1 MFQMNLGLPFSAFDL
16 QLWEISS
23 PYFSCWSSAAFMKA
37 NEDNIS
43 IKIKIGVFK
52 FYGAGL
58 EANATRTNQSL
69 KNWNFK

>member
-1 MFQMNLGLPFSAFDL
+1 
-16 QLWEISS
+16 
-23 PYFSCWSSAAFMKA
+23 MKA

-52 FYGAGL
+52 FYGAGF

-69 KNWNFK
+69 KN

>member
-1 MFQMNLGLPFSAFDL
+1 
-16 QLWEISS
+16 
-23 PYFSCWSSAAFMKA
+23 MKA

-69 KNWNFK
+69 KN